1 MSEKEEQDQPMNDG
15 PPKPAMREALVAAA
29 FELFLERGF
38 EQTTIDDIVSLA
50 GVGRRSF
57 FRYFPAKEDVV
68 FPDHERSLA
77 EMTEFLESGSGEED
91 PVRHAC
97 GAARLVLRM
106 YAEQPSFSVQR
117 YRLTRKV
124 PGLRAYELS
133 VVWRYEHTLAHYLR
147 GRFADRPDGA
157 LRADVIAAAV
167 VSAHNHALRTW
178 LRSGGESD
186 WVAEVD
192 TAMAFVTGTWSDRPA
207 EAAPETGAADDV
219 VVLVASRRAPL
230 WRMVQGIESALG
242 DTRRVPGATQD
253 TRPAAQA

>member
-1 MSEKEEQDQPMNDG
+1 MSEKEEQDLPMNDG
-15 PPKPAMREALVAAA
+15 PAKPAMREALVAAA

-38 EQTTIDDIVSLA
+38 EQTTVDDIVSLA

-97 GAARLVLRM
+97 DAARLVLRM

-133 VVWRYEHTLAHYLR
+133 VVWRYEHTLAAYLR
-147 GRFADRPDGA
+147 GRFAARPDGP

-167 VSAHNHALRTW
+167 VAAHNHALRTW

-192 TAMAFVTGTWSDRPA
+192 AAMAFVTGTWSDRPA
-207 EAAPETGAADDV
+207 EAAGEGESDEV
-219 VVLVASRRAPL
+219 VVLVASRRTPL

-242 DTRRVPGATQD
+242 GDTRQV
-253 TRPAAQA
+253 

>member
-1 MSEKEEQDQPMNDG
+1 MTEG
-15 PPKPAMREALVAAA
+15 PSKPAMREALVAAA

-38 EQTTIDDIVSLA
+38 EQTTVDDIVSLA

-77 EMTEFLESGSGEED
+77 EMTEFLESGTGEED
-91 PVRHAC
+91 PVKHAC

-133 VVWRYEHTLAHYLR
+133 VVWRYEHVLAHYLR
-147 GRFADRPDGA
+147 GRFADRPDGP

-192 TAMAFVTGTWSDRPA
+192 AAMAFVTETWNERATGGPA
-207 EAAPETGAADDV
+207 DTDDV

-242 DTRRVPGATQD
+242 EGT
-253 TRPAAQA
+253 AAP

>member
-1 MSEKEEQDQPMNDG
+1 
-15 PPKPAMREALVAAA
+15 MREALVAAA

-68 FPDHERSLA
+68 FPDHERGLA
-77 EMTEFLESGSGEED
+77 EMTEFLESGTGEED
-91 PVRHAC
+91 PVKHASD
-97 GAARLVLRM
+97 AARLVLRM

-192 TAMAFVTGTWSDRPA
+192 AAMAFVTGTWSDRQA
-207 EAAPETGAADDV
+207 EAGPDGGAGADDV

-242 DTRRVPGATQD
+242 DAHRV
-253 TRPAAQA
+253 

>member
-1 MSEKEEQDQPMNDG
+1 
-15 PPKPAMREALVAAA
+15 MREALVAAA

-38 EQTTIDDIVSLA
+38 EQTTVDDIVSLA

-77 EMTEFLESGSGEED
+77 EMTEFLESGNGEED

-97 GAARLVLRM
+97 DAARLVLRM

-186 WVAEVD
+186 WTAEVD
-192 TAMAFVTGTWSDRPA
+192 AAMAFVTGTWSDRRA
-207 EAAPETGAADDV
+207 DGASGSEAAGEEDADDV

-242 DTRRVPGATQD
+242 ETRQVQP
-253 TRPAAQA
+253 